1 MGVVR
6 AVNGARETWR
16 LLWARP
22 LGRALVVVFGALA
35 AVYLF
40 QLGPEYW
47 RGRLTAHLDRLV
59 MPFLIVLFVLRTR
72 HVAGREERRFW
83 RLLIL
88 ALVAWLG
95 GSALFFASTVT
106 EMPRW
111 VDLAVDVGYILLYL
125 FMAVAAD
132 QQPQMPD
139 GWSERDVLYPF
150 TMISAT
156 VFIAV
161 MFGYFVV
168 VPWAMNPSEN
178 LQYFA
183 SFNLY
188 VTLDLLLTLRFALLF
203 RASRSERWRR
213 CFGLLAVVFA
223 TLAVGDLL
231 EGLSFA
237 GSVEMVTGARVD
249 GIWLIPPFCL
259 ATAALT
265 CTRGAARPDDAD
277 EATDGRVQSLL
288 PVYAFALPLVHLG
301 MYLLDYLDQSARD
314 AREAIVFGGL
324 VVFAILSLVQQT
336 RLERAVA
343 SLRSDLMVRALD
355 DRMRQS
361 QRLESVGRLAAG
373 VAHDLNN
380 LLTVIKSYA
389 ELAVLRLT
397 PSDTATRGR
406 LVEIDRAADRAADLI
421 RQLLAFGRQQVLK
434 PEVVHVNDQVR
445 GLEGMLSRILG
456 DDVELVVDL
465 DPESGFTRVDP
476 GLLEQVVVNLAVNAR
491 DAMPRGGRLTITT
504 RRSRR
509 PVGDGGHADTV
520 ELAVSDTG
528 VGIDPEIRDRIFEPY
543 FTTKGMETGT
553 GLGLATVHGIVEQSG
568 GTIEVASETDRGATF
583 TVNLPRTS
591 DRPAA
596 AETPAT
602 RPSRPVAGETV
613 LLTEDEAT
621 IRTPIAEYLEGLG
634 LEVLQAADGVDALA
648 VAAHHPGPIH
658 LLVTDLVMPRM
669 SGPDLAHRL
678 LAERPG
684 IKIVYV
690 SGYTPDAVHAYGASA
705 EDGDVVFLQ
714 KPFLLEDLGATIR
727 ATLES

>member
-1 MGVVR
+1 M
-6 AVNGARETWR
+6 ATARMVDDARGTWR
-16 LLWARP
+16 LLWAQP
-22 LGRALVVVFGALA
+22 LGRALVVVFATLA
-35 AVYLF
+35 AVYLLE
-40 QLGPEYW
+40 LGPEYW

-59 MPFLIVLFVLRTR
+59 LPFLIALFVVRTR
-72 HVAGREERRFW
+72 HVGPREERRFW
-83 RLLIL
+83 RLLVL
-88 ALVAWLG
+88 ALAAWLG
-95 GSALFFASTVT
+95 GSALFFASTVA

-132 QQPQMPD
+132 QQPQMPG

-161 MFGYFVV
+161 LFGYFVV

-203 RASRSERWRR
+203 RASHSERWRR

-237 GSVEMVTGARVD
+237 GYVEMVTGARVD

-259 ATAALT
+259 AAAALT
-265 CTRGAARPDDAD
+265 CTRGAAPRPDDAD
-277 EATDGRVQSLL
+277 EAPDGRVQSLL

-397 PSDTATRGR
+397 PDDAATRGR

-465 DPESGFTRVDP
+465 DPDAGFTRVDP

-491 DAMPRGGRLTITT
+491 DAMPRGGRLTITS

-509 PVGDGGHADTV
+509 PVGDGGLADTV

-543 FTTKGMETGT
+543 FTTKGMEKGT
-553 GLGLATVHGIVEQSG
+553 GLGLATVYGIVEQSG
-568 GTIEVASETDRGATF
+568 GAVEVSSETGRGTTF
-583 TVNLPRTS
+583 TVNLPRTA

-596 AETPAT
+596 AETPER

-621 IRTPIAEYLEGLG
+621 IRQPIAEYLEGLG
-634 LEVLQAADGVDALA
+634 FEVLQAADGVDALA
-648 VAAHHPGPIH
+648 VAARHPGPIH
-658 LLVTDLVMPRM
+658 LLVT
-669 SGPDLAHRL
+669 
-678 LAERPG
+678 
-684 IKIVYV
+684 
-690 SGYTPDAVHAYGASA
+690 
-705 EDGDVVFLQ
+705 
-714 KPFLLEDLGATIR
+714 
-727 ATLES
+727 